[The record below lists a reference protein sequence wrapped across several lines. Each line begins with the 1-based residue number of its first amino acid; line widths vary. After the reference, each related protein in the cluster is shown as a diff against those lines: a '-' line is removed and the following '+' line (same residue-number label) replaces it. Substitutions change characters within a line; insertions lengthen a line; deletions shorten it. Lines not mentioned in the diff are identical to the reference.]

1 MNPHYS
7 SVARRARHC
16 CEYCHAPEVI
26 FNFPFEVEHV
36 IPVTRGGLE
45 HDSNLALSCR
55 SCNLRKSDHIEV
67 FDTESESS
75 VPLFH
80 PRRNLWAEHF
90 GVDIDTGTI
99 VGRTPTGR
107 ATIEK
112 LRMNAPTQLMARRH
126 WMKLGLF
133 P

>member
-7 SVARRARHC
+7 FVAKRAHHC

-36 IPVTRGGLE
+36 IPATLGGVE
-45 HDSNLALSCR
+45 DESNLALSCR
-55 SCNLRKSDHIEV
+55 SCNLRKSDHLEA
-67 FDTESESS
+67 FDSESESS

-80 PRRNLWAEHF
+80 PRRSIWTDHF
-90 GVDIDTGTI
+90 RVDIDTGAI
-99 VGRTPTGR
+99 VGTTPTGR
-107 ATIEK
+107 ATIEG

>member
-7 SVARRARHC
+7 FVAKRARHC

-36 IPVTRGGLE
+36 IPTTLGGVE
-45 HDSNLALSCR
+45 DESNLALACR
-55 SCNLRKSDHIEV
+55 SCNLRKSDHIEA
-67 FDTESESS
+67 FDTDSESS

-90 GVDIDTGTI
+90 GVDIDTGAI
-99 VGRTPTGR
+99 VGITPSGR
-107 ATIEK
+107 ATIER
-112 LRMNAPTQLMARRH
+112 LRMNAPTQLVARRH